1 MRNASIAMA
10 AAVGLIVSAA
20 SFSVVRAADQ
30 DTAKPA
36 TTGSTKPHLGNGPAE
51 EKSLPSSAPP
61 ATTGQTTGKTNQSGG
76 VKAMNEDAKAKVDVE
91 GK

>member
-1 MRNASIAMA
+1 MKNASITIA
-10 AAVGLIVSAA
+10 AAVGLIVSAP
-20 SFSVVRAADQ
+20 FSVVWAADQ

-36 TTGSTKPHLGNGPAE
+36 TTGSTKPHLGNGPAD